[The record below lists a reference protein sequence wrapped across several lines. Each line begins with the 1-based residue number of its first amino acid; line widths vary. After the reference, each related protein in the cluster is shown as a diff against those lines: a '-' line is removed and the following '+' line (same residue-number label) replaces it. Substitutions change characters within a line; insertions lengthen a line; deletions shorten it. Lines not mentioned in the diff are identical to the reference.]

1 MAGSTTDTPV
11 IRRVRELV
19 EPIAS
24 DLKLDVYDVEQR
36 GGTMRVTLDTPPGS
50 DTSVDLEQLALATRL
65 ISREFDHEDPIP
77 GKYTLEVTSPGVER
91 TLRTPAHFQ
100 REVGKTINVRLANVD
115 AEQRRVQG
123 VLVSAD
129 DRTATIRTEERDG
142 ELVERTID
150 LDDIDRARTVFEW
163 GPQPKPGGKG
173 AKQGKAKKK
182 SPAKRAAGTEAAAE
196 QSTSEE
202 SGSDRAPTASSA
214 TEQPAHSS
222 SDEST
227 EPSSNKESS

>member
-1 MAGSTTDTPV
+1 MAGSTTDTPI
-11 IRRVRELV
+11 IRRVRQLV

-24 DLKLDVYDVEQR
+24 DLQLDIYDVEQR

-50 DTSVDLEQLALATRL
+50 DRSVDLDQLALATRL
-65 ISREFDHEDPIP
+65 ISREFDHEDPVP

-115 AEQRRVQG
+115 AERRRVQG

-129 DRTATIRTEERDG
+129 DRTATIRTDEGDG
-142 ELVERTID
+142 EITELTID

-173 AKQGKAKKK
+173 AKQAKAKKK
-182 SPAKRAAGTEAAAE
+182 SPAKK
-196 QSTSEE
+196 
-202 SGSDRAPTASSA
+202 PSA
-214 TEQPAHSS
+214 NSS
-222 SDEST
+222 SNEST
-227 EPSSNKESS
+227 ERSSNKESS